1 MIWGMTESTF
11 TQVHVVLSLIGIV
24 SGIIML
30 NGWRNGRR
38 PAGGW
43 TGLFFLTT
51 IATSV
56 TGFGFPSTHLLPSH
70 KVGILSLVVVAIALL
85 ARGVFGLR
93 GAWSGVYVVCAVLT
107 LYLNC
112 FVGVVQAFQKI
123 GALSALAPTQS
134 EPPFVVAQL
143 AVLGLFIAG
152 TVLALKRFPG
162 AA

>member
-11 TQVHVVLSLIGIV
+11 TRMHVVLSLIGIV
-24 SGIIML
+24 AGLLMLSG
-30 NGWRNGRR
+30 WVHGRR
-38 PAGGW
+38 PGVGW

-56 TGFGFPSTHLLPSH
+56 TGFGFPFTHLLPSH
-70 KVGILSLVVVAIALL
+70 KVGILSLLVLAIALL
-85 ARGVFGLR
+85 ARHVFGLR
-93 GAWSGVYVVCAVLT
+93 GVWSSIYVVCAALA

-112 FVGVVQAFQKI
+112 FVAVVQAFQKV

-143 AVLGLFIAG
+143 AVLGLFIAW
-152 TVLALKRFPG
+152 TVLALRRFPG

>member
-11 TQVHVVLSLIGIV
+11 TRMHVVVSLIGIV
-24 SGIIML
+24 AGLLMLSG
-30 NGWRNGRR
+30 WVHGRR

-56 TGFGFPSTHLLPSH
+56 TGFGFPFTHLLPSH
-70 KVGILSLVVVAIALL
+70 KVGILSLVVLAIALV

-93 GAWSGVYVVCAVLT
+93 GAWSSIYVVCAVLA

-112 FVGVVQAFQKI
+112 FVAVVQAFQKI
-123 GALSALAPTQS
+123 GTLSALAPTQS

-143 AVLGLFIAG
+143 AVLGLFIAW

-162 AA
+162 GA